1 MGIASKQQGR
11 AMGDWLFLPL
21 VVALAYLVGSVP
33 VAYLLAWRL
42 KGIDIRAVGSGNV
55 GAVNT
60 FRHVGAGPG
69 LAVLAADATKGALAV
84 SWSPAGSGPPTG

>member
-1 MGIASKQQGR
+1 
-11 AMGDWLFLPL
+11 MGDWLFLPL

-69 LAVLAADATKGALAV
+69 LAVLAADATKGALCV
-84 SWSPAGSGPPTG
+84 SWSPAGSGPPTR